1 MILVCRE
8 YHTLVFMKPAPNEF
22 GEYYKH
28 YISLVQEE
36 DVLLALLRSKGEAIA
51 FWDSISEA
59 KSSHQYDEGK
69 WSIKQLLVHVIDT
82 ERIFCYRALSF
93 ARGEQQSL
101 LGYNHDDY
109 ALKSMPENRSF
120 NDIRNDHRI
129 VRESSLALFR
139 SFNSDQLNVIG
150 KANDLDL
157 SVRAIGFILVGHEL
171 HHMSVVREKYL

>member
-1 MILVCRE
+1 
-8 YHTLVFMKPAPNEF
+8 MKPAPNEF

-28 YISLVQEE
+28 YIGLVQEE
-36 DVLLALLRSKGEAIA
+36 DVLLALLRSKGESMA

-69 WSIKQLLVHVIDT
+69 WSIKQLLVHTIDT

-93 ARGEQQSL
+93 ARGEKQSL
-101 LGYNHDDY
+101 PGYDHDQY
-109 ALKSMPENRSF
+109 ALNSMPEDRSF

-129 VRESSLALFR
+129 VRESTLALFR
-139 SFNSDQLNVIG
+139 SFNSEQFNIIG

-157 SVRAIGFILVGHEL
+157 SVRAIGFIIVGHEM
-171 HHMSVVREKYL
+171 HHMNVVREKYL